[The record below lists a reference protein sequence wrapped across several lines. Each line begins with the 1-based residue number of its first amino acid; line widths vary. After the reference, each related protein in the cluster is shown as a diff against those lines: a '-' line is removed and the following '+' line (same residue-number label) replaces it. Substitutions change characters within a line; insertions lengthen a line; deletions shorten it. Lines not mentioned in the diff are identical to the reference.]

1 MRAARLLGW
10 AVVCGVVV
18 LASRALGYALAPHP
32 DIVGGHLEKGLGGPR
47 LVVVACVAA
56 AVATAVAGAAVWL
69 ASLAVR
75 ERLAVSGTPVV
86 APPPIGTRRL
96 FVRALCLALASSTA
110 FALLES
116 YLHWRAGLGWHGVRC
131 LTGPVHRDALPF
143 LGSLSFVAA
152 ALAGALGHLL
162 AWMRRTIAAIL
173 ARPPRL
179 RGRPP
184 AVRPGRSVPA
194 LRPRLLTLG
203 ASPRGP
209 PSLGLAST

>member
-1 MRAARLLGW
+1 MRAARLAGW
-10 AVVCGVVV
+10 AGVCGLVV
-18 LASRALGYALAPHP
+18 LASRTLGYALAPHP
-32 DIVGGHLEKGLGGPR
+32 DIVAGHLERGLGGPR
-47 LVVVACVAA
+47 LVVVACVAVGA
-56 AVATAVAGAAVWL
+56 AAILAGAAVWF
-69 ASLAVR
+69 AALAVR
-75 ERLAVSGTPVV
+75 ERVAVAAGPVV
-86 APPPIGTRRL
+86 APPPIRVRRL
-96 FVRALCLALASSTA
+96 FVRALFLALASSTA

-131 LTGPVHRDALPF
+131 LLGPVHRDALPF
-143 LGSLSFVAA
+143 LGSLSLVAA

-184 AVRPGRSVPA
+184 TVRPGRSLPA
-194 LRPRLLTLG
+194 LRPRLLPLG

-209 PSLGLAST
+209 PGLLLASS

>member
-47 LVVVACVAA
+47 LVVVACVAVGA
-56 AVATAVAGAAVWL
+56 ATILAGAAVWL
-69 ASLAVR
+69 AALAVR
-75 ERLAVSGTPVV
+75 ERVAVAAGPVV
-86 APPPIGTRRL
+86 APPPIRIRRL
-96 FVRALCLALASSTA
+96 FMRALFLALGSSTA

-131 LTGPVHRDALPF
+131 LLGPVHRDALPF
-143 LGSLSFVAA
+143 LGSLSLVAA

-162 AWMRRTIAAIL
+162 AWLRRTIAAIL

-184 AVRPGRSVPA
+184 AVRPARSSLA
-194 LRPRLLTLG
+194 LRPRLLPLG

-209 PSLGLAST
+209 PTRLLAST